1 MAFIVDGSSNVISFA
16 DFSDVVQKDQ
26 RILESNK
33 IKIPAES
40 GFADTTDFIED
51 MLQKSTDRILL
62 KIKASSWWQSYNAYV
77 GNPISDLSAL
87 PNVNPTLID
96 PANALGRR
104 QQFTDLCVY
113 HCMYEYLC
121 PLFADFGNPDND
133 EVNKI
138 KYYEAKFNDLFTE
151 LLMMADWYDFDN
163 DGTVQADEKAYSF
176 TKKRRSRSRSSIGYV
191 R

>member
-96 PANALGRR
+96 
-104 QQFTDLCVY
+104 
-113 HCMYEYLC
+113 
-121 PLFADFGNPDND
+121 
-133 EVNKI
+133 
-138 KYYEAKFNDLFTE
+138 LFTE